1 MNHEIAKIRNIGI
14 MAHIDAGKTTLSE
27 RILFYTGKVHRMGE
41 VDEGSATMD
50 YLDQERERG
59 ITITSAATTCYWK
72 GYRINLIDT
81 PGHVDFT
88 IEVERS
94 LRILD
99 GAVVIFSGVE
109 GVESQ
114 SETVWKQ
121 ANRYNI
127 PRITFINKMDRVGAD
142 FFRTLDMMK
151 ERLGANTVV
160 INFPLGTEQNFK
172 GVVSVL
178 EGKAYI
184 WDEDTKGL
192 SFVEIP
198 IPDEYENTYSK
209 LRNELIDKI
218 SLYDEEIMDKYLKNE
233 ELSTDILSK
242 TIRGATIAGV
252 IFPVFC
258 GSALKN
264 KGIQKILDG
273 VVNYLP
279 SPEDI
284 PPIKGPVPNT
294 NKVESRKA
302 SFDEPFSS
310 IVFKLIY
317 DQFGKIS
324 LSRIYSGVLKRGDN
338 VLNVNSGEIEK
349 VTKIYLMHA
358 NKKMEVQSATAGEI
372 VGLIGLKNAKT
383 GSTYTVPEHPILL
396 EPPYIPEPVVLASIE
411 PTTQK
416 DQQRLEEALKII
428 SEEDP
433 TFKVKFDDETGQSI
447 ICGMGEL
454 HLEVIIE
461 RIKREFN
468 VVARLG
474 RPRVSYRERV
484 REEAEGEGQ
493 FVKQTSGKQMFGHVK
508 VLVKPYEK
516 FLINNKL
523 SGEIPEQFYQP
534 IIDGIKESAESGILA
549 GFPVTNTLV
558 EIIGGS
564 YREDEGTE
572 VAYKIAASIA
582 FKNAYKNASPVLI
595 EPIMKLEVL
604 IPKEYIGDIVQDLN
618 ARLSQIIGFEHRP
631 DFEIVYAY
639 TPLSQLFGYAT
650 ALRSMTS
657 GRGTYTMLLHH
668 YEDIP
673 EKVYEKTLKKVRGY

>member
-1 MNHEIAKIRNIGI
+1 MSYDITKIRNIGI

-50 YLDQERERG
+50 YLEQERERG

-127 PRITFINKMDRVGAD
+127 PRITFINKMDRIGAD

-151 ERLGANTVV
+151 ERLGANTIV
-160 INFPLGTEQNFK
+160 INFPLGKEQDFK
-172 GVVSVL
+172 GVVSVVD
-178 EGKAYI
+178 GKAYI
-184 WDEDTKGL
+184 WDEETKGL
-192 SFVEIP
+192 RFEEIP
-198 IPDEYENTYSK
+198 IPEEYKETYLK
-209 LRNELIDKI
+209 LRNDLIDKI

-233 ELSTDILSK
+233 ELSSDILTK
-242 TIRGATIAGV
+242 TIRAATVAGV
-252 IFPVFC
+252 VFPVFC

-264 KGIQKILDG
+264 KGVQKILDG
-273 VVNYLP
+273 VVNFLP
-279 SPEDI
+279 SPADV
-284 PPIKGPVPNT
+284 PAIKGVVPNT
-294 NKVESRKA
+294 NKTENRKA
-302 SFDEPFSS
+302 SSEEPFSAV
-310 IVFKLIY
+310 VFKLMY
-317 DQFGKIS
+317 DQFGKVS
-324 LSRIYSGVLKRGDN
+324 LARIYSGSIKRGDS
-338 VLNVNSGEIEK
+338 VLNVNFNEVER

-358 NKKMEVQSATAGEI
+358 NKKMEVQSAVAGEI
-372 VGLIGLKNAKT
+372 VGFVGLKNAKT
-383 GSTYTVPEHPILL
+383 GSTYTDPEHPILL
-396 EPPYIPEPVVLASIE
+396 EPPYIPEPVVSASIE
-411 PTTQK
+411 PSTQQE
-416 DQQRLEEALKII
+416 QQKLEEALKII

-433 TFKVKFDDETGQSI
+433 TFKLKFDEETGQSI
-447 ICGMGEL
+447 IFGMGEL
-454 HLEVIIE
+454 HLEVILE
-461 RIKREFN
+461 RVRREFN
-468 VVARLG
+468 VMARLG
-474 RPRVSYRERV
+474 KPRVSYRERV
-484 REEAEGEGQ
+484 RKEAEGEGQ

-508 VLVKPYEK
+508 VLVKPFDK
-516 FLINNKL
+516 FAIKNLL
-523 SGEIPEQFYQP
+523 SGEIPEQFHQP
-534 IIDGIKESAESGILA
+534 IIEGIKESAEAGILA
-549 GFPVTNTLV
+549 GFPVTNTLI

-564 YREDEGTE
+564 YREGEGTE
-572 VAYKIAASIA
+572 VAYKVAASIA
-582 FKNAYKNASPVLI
+582 FKNAYRNADPVLI

-604 IPKEYIGDIVQDLN
+604 IPKEYIGDVVQDLN

-673 EKVYEKTLKKVRGY
+673 EKIYEKTLKKVRGY